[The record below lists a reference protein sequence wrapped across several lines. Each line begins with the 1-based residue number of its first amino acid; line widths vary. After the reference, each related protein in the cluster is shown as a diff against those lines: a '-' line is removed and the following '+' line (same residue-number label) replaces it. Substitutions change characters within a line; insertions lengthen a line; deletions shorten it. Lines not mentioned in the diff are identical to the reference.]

1 MMINATL
8 VGQFLSVFLPIT
20 TLLSFY
26 LGKRKT
32 NSPILITII
41 GSLLAIIPP
50 FALLYLAILSLK
62 TNIQKERL

>member
-8 VGQFLSVFLPIT
+8 VGQFLSVFLPIAA
-20 TLLSFY
+20 LLSFY

-32 NSPILITII
+32 NSPIIITII